1 MRVLLCTLFGALIAF
16 GPTVADGNG
25 AAQIDVLPPEP
36 TTEDNIVLM
45 LSGTWPDSC
54 VPSAPQVMRLG
65 TLIYIATAQTDE
77 VCAPTLTP
85 WQLEVPLGE
94 LPVGQYRLVMAHTDQ
109 TGDTD
114 VVGQGVFTVRERRAD
129 DPELSCAN
137 PYHPGLML
145 LIAAPEEIPWG
156 ASLPLALIVT
166 TGADKQVHRFRTSQ
180 RFDFAIYDD
189 EGEEV
194 WRWSDE
200 QAFLMVMG
208 EETYTTEGVL
218 YFARMDTSEL
228 PAPGTYTLQG
238 TLTTEGRA
246 DQEDDPGPAHVCTTF
261 ELIPG

>member
-1 MRVLLCTLFGALIAF
+1 MRVLLCTLFGVLIAM
-16 GPTVADGNG
+16 GPAIANGNHAG
-25 AAQIDVLPPEP
+25 QIDVLPPEP
-36 TTEDNIVLM
+36 TTEDTIVLM

-54 VPSAPQVMRLG
+54 VPSIPQVMQLG
-65 TLIYIATAQTDE
+65 SFIYIATSHTDE

-94 LPVGQYRLVMAHTDQ
+94 LAAGQYRVVMAHTDQ

-114 VVGQGVFTVRERRAD
+114 VVGQGGFIVQDHAD
-129 DPELSCAN
+129 DPEVPCVN
-137 PYHPGLML
+137 PYHPGLMM
-145 LIAAPEEIPWG
+145 LIAAPEEIPGG

-166 TGADKQVHRFRTSQ
+166 AATEEQVHGFRTSQ

-189 EGEEV
+189 AGEEV

-208 EETYTTEGVL
+208 EETYTMGGVL
-218 YFARMDTSEL
+218 YFARMDTADL
-228 PAPGTYTLQG
+228 PAPGTYTIQG

-246 DQEDDPGPAHVCTTF
+246 DREEDSGPAHVCTTF